1 MSNNTIEDA
10 VVQSPEK
17 VCDALSNESMVYSL
31 IDMLNAISSE
41 SDWQDEEFESALE
54 QIAYQKIKEFL

>member
-1 MSNNTIEDA
+1 MSDNTIED
-10 VVQSPEK
+10 VVTQPSEK
-17 VCDALSNESMVYSL
+17 VCDALPNESMVYLL
-31 IDMLNAISSE
+31 IDMLNAITSE

>member
-1 MSNNTIEDA
+1 MSDNTIED
-10 VVQSPEK
+10 VVAQASEK
-17 VCDALSNESMVYSL
+17 VCDALPNESMVYL
-31 IDMLNAISSE
+31 FIDMLNAITSE

>member
-1 MSNNTIEDA
+1 MSDNTIED
-10 VVQSPEK
+10 VVAQPSEK
-17 VCDALSNESMVYSL
+17 VCDALPNESMVYFF
-31 IDMLNAISSE
+31 IDMLNAITSE